1 MRRVKKY
8 KFPVIHPSERW
19 LFFRCT
25 VMSDSLQPHDCS
37 APGFP
42 LLHYLPEL
50 TQTHVPWVGDAIHSY
65 LLLSSSSPPAFNLS
79 QHQGTFLMS
88 WLFAL
93 GGQSIGASVSALIL
107 LMNIQG
113 WFPLGLTAL
122 FSLQSKR
129 LSRVFSNTTVQKHQF
144 FSVQPSLWPNTH
156 IRRWLLEE
164 PKLWPAK

>member
-1 MRRVKKY
+1 MVV
-8 KFPVIHPSERW
+8 FQVHSHVW
-19 LFFRCT
+19 LFATPWLQCT
-25 VMSDSLQPHDCS
+25 RLPSSSLSPGAHSNSCPLSRWCHPFISSSVILFSSCLQSFP
-37 APGFP
+37 APGSF
-42 LLHYLPEL
+42 
-50 TQTHVPWVGDAIHSY
+50 A
-65 LLLSSSSPPAFNLS
+65 
-79 QHQGTFLMS
+79 MS